1 MLFMHS
7 LAHRVIH
14 RSALGGTVGVVCP
27 TLDLVTVHVSSIDPT
42 TYECV
47 LTVNPTEERY

>member
-1 MLFMHS
+1 MHS
-7 LAHRVIH
+7 PAHRVIH

-27 TLDLVTVHVSSIDPT
+27 TLGLVHVLSITPPPIT
-42 TYECV
+42 SRV